1 MNIAEVI
8 AKELSIQPWQ
18 VEAVIALMDEGATVP
33 FIARYR
39 KEQHGELDDT
49 KLRTLEERL
58 QQLRNLEQRR
68 NEISESLKKLDKWT
82 EELQAELDNALT
94 LARLEDI
101 YRPYRPKRR
110 TRAMIAKEKGL
121 EPLADAMLLQLPTK
135 KTPEEMAAEYVDAEK
150 GVESVEDALQGA
162 MDIIAERVS
171 DDAAV
176 RDRLKRL
183 YAREC
188 QVKTVAAK
196 EEDSVYRMYYDYAE
210 PMRTMPSHRVLAMDR
225 GEKEGWLKVSLQ
237 VDGDHAHTGTR
248 QGWVIQTGSPCT
260 DYVQRACD
268 DEGIGIRFYPGNELL
283 FDSTL
288 PEKLS
293 NGEVLTLADSSY
305 CLVEFHPMDD
315 YHYIYDGL
323 RALLYNGFHPILA
336 HCERYA
342 CLSKDKKRVD
352 DIVSQDVL
360 LQCNAASVEQKL
372 FQSIPKFVNG
382 LLKREL
388 VSFIATDAH
397 RPEGDRAPNML
408 QAAKWLQKKYDGRY
422 VRRLLTENARH
433 LIG

>member
-1 MNIAEVI
+1 MSVKAIEDYKYIDIHCHILPGVDDGSKNMEMSLAMAQLAADNNIGTMIVT
-8 AKELSIQPWQ
+8 PHYN
-18 VEAVIALMDEGATVP
+18 GA
-33 FIARYR
+33 
-39 KEQHGELDDT
+39 
-49 KLRTLEERL
+49 
-58 QQLRNLEQRR
+58 RR
-68 NEISESLKKLDKWT
+68 SASPDGIRRRV
-82 EELQAELDNALT
+82 EEL
-94 LARLEDI
+94 
-101 YRPYRPKRR
+101 
-110 TRAMIAKEKGL
+110 
-121 EPLADAMLLQLPTK
+121 
-135 KTPEEMAAEYVDAEK
+135 
-150 GVESVEDALQGA
+150 
-162 MDIIAERVS
+162 
-171 DDAAV
+171 
-176 RDRLKRL
+176 
-183 YAREC
+183 
-188 QVKTVAAK
+188 
-196 EEDSVYRMYYDYAE
+196 
-210 PMRTMPSHRVLAMDR
+210 
-225 GEKEGWLKVSLQ
+225 
-237 VDGDHAHTGTR
+237 
-248 QGWVIQTGSPCT
+248 
-260 DYVQRACD
+260 QRACD